1 MDTIG
6 KIERHFKA
14 LQENLNGSAGNAW
27 RKLRREAFEAFTAN
41 GFPKMKDEEYK
52 YTHIGKVIEKKF
64 DFSGLASPTAEA
76 TLEKRPVFHD
86 ADAWHVFIDNG
97 KSVDGSLPEKT
108 GEGLEITTLR
118 EAAINHPELMEKHLG
133 RHADVHKD
141 PFTALNSAFSHE
153 GVFIRVRKNAT
164 IGKPIILHYTDGGSG
179 ADIIQTR
186 NLIIIEDGATANII
200 ESFTSA
206 MEKERFSNHVSE
218 ISVGAQA
225 RLNYYKLQNQDKEI
239 YQVDNTVIAQARDS
253 YAQSFVVTLEGRI
266 VRNNL
271 HFLLEDENTETH
283 LFGLYV
289 AHGQTHV
296 DNHTV
301 VDHQLPHCYS
311 NEIYKGILDNK
322 SKGVFNGKIFVQ
334 PHAQKTNAF
343 QSNKNI
349 LLTDE
354 ASIYTKPQLEIWAD
368 DVSCSHG
375 CTTGQLD
382 EEQLFYLRSRGI
394 NKSKA
399 RAMLL
404 HAFVNDILDK
414 IGIDFLHDYIN
425 EEMYKRL
432 D

>member
-1 MDTIG
+1 MDTLE
-6 KIERHFKA
+6 KIEQNFKI
-14 LQENLNGSAGNAW
+14 LESNLNGSNGNAW
-27 RKLRREAFEAFTAN
+27 RQLRRQAFDAFAEMGLPTV
-41 GFPKMKDEEYK
+41 KDEEYK
-52 YTHIGKVIEKKF
+52 YTHLSRVLEKKF
-64 DFSGLASPTAEA
+64 DFNGLSSAQE
-76 TLEKRPVFHD
+76 EKDADYKPLFHD
-86 ADAWHVFIDNG
+86 ADAYHVYINNG
-97 KSVDGSLPEKT
+97 RPSFDASINTKN
-108 GEGLEITTLR
+108 GLEILTLHD
-118 EAAINHPELMEKHLG
+118 AVKKHPEVIASHLG
-133 RHADVHKD
+133 KHADVHQD
-141 PFTALNSAFSHE
+141 AFMALNTAFSHD
-153 GVFIRVRKNAT
+153 GVFIYVHKKAV
-164 IGKPIILHYTDGGSG
+164 IDKPVILHYTDSENG

-186 NLIIIEDGATANII
+186 NLIIIEDHATADII
-200 ESFTSA
+200 ESFTSG

-218 ISVGAQA
+218 IRVGRQA
-225 RLNYYKLQNQDKEI
+225 RLNYYKLQHQHKEI
-239 YQVDNTVIAQARDS
+239 YQVDNTVIAQEQDS
-253 YAQSFVVTLEGRI
+253 YVQSFTVTLEGKI

-271 HFLLEDENTETH
+271 RFLLEGENIETH

-301 VDHQLPHCYS
+301 VDHQKPHCYS

-349 LLTDE
+349 LLTDD

-414 IGIDFLHDYIN
+414 IEIDFLHDYIN